1 MASTAHAIDIKTE
14 AILAKTLGSYTIDSS
29 RNGNRLKLSYLSTD
43 GTHLMAVTIVIIA
56 GLIARSPL
64 KTVANHQP
72 HFHKE
77 LQRIIQC
84 GPTDGETQF
93 PVQLL
98 AQLLKRE
105 MSYHT
110 IDSIQ
115 NSITLR
121 SLAMIVQFQIARQ
134 YVSDCRLIAFSHFM
148 WLNWLKTAQN
158 YYFFFRIRQDLFK
171 KNLN

>member
-1 MASTAHAIDIKTE
+1 
-14 AILAKTLGSYTIDSS
+14 
-29 RNGNRLKLSYLSTD
+29 
-43 GTHLMAVTIVIIA
+43 MAVTIVIIA

-171 KNLN
+171 KILN